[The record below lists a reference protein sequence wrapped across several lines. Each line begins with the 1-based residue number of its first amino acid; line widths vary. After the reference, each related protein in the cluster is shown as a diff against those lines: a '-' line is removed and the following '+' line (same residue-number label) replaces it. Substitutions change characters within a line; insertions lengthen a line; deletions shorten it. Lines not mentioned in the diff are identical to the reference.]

1 MDTKKLRQKILD
13 LAIRGKLVPQD
24 PNDEPASVLLER
36 IKEEKERLIKEGKI
50 KRSKKTTSS
59 DTYHYGNVPFEVPD
73 NWVWTTLGEISNYG
87 DSINVQVDRI
97 KDNDWILEL
106 EDIEKD
112 SANINQF
119 LKKSERSISGVRH
132 QFYTGEILY
141 SKLRTYLNKVLVAPK
156 EGYCTTEL
164 MSFNTYGVMSN
175 KFVCHVLRSPYFL
188 DYTLRCGYGV
198 KMPRLSTA
206 DACKGMIPL
215 PPLGEQQRIVA
226 KIERW
231 FSLIEQIEQV
241 KNDLQTAIKQA
252 KSKILDL
259 AIHGKLVPQ
268 NPNDEPASKLLKRI
282 NPKAKITSDN
292 GHYENLPNGWCYAS
306 IKEVFKI
313 NPRNKADDSSKAGFI
328 SMTNIS
334 DGYFNT
340 FRYETRQWNEVK
352 TGFTHFADGDIAVA
366 KISPCLENRK
376 SIILK
381 DLPNGIGAGTTELYI
396 FRSQCIDAKYGLFFF
411 KSDYFINQCINS
423 FNGVVG
429 QQRVSKSIIEDIDIA
444 IPPLEEQMRIAN
456 KVSLLFSTLDKI
468 AEEL

>member
-1 MDTKKLRQKILD
+1 M
-13 LAIRGKLVPQD
+13 
-24 PNDEPASVLLER
+24 
-36 IKEEKERLIKEGKI
+36 
-50 KRSKKTTSS
+50 
-59 DTYHYGNVPFEVPD
+59 
-73 NWVWTTLGEISNYG
+73 GEISNYG

-141 SKLRTYLNKVLVAPK
+141 SKLRTYLNKVLIAPK

-292 GHYENLPNGWCYAS
+292 EHYENLPNGWCYAS

-340 FRYETRQWNEVK
+340 FRYETRQWYEVK

>member
-1 MDTKKLRQKILD
+1 M
-13 LAIRGKLVPQD
+13 
-24 PNDEPASVLLER
+24 
-36 IKEEKERLIKEGKI
+36 
-50 KRSKKTTSS
+50 
-59 DTYHYGNVPFEVPD
+59 
-73 NWVWTTLGEISNYG
+73 GEISNYG

-268 NPNDEPASKLLKRI
+268 NPNDEPVSKLLKRI

-292 GHYENLPNGWCYAS
+292 EHYENLPNGWCYAS

-313 NPRNKADDSSKAGFI
+313 NLRNKADDSSKAGFI

-340 FRYETRQWNEVK
+340 FRYETRQWYEVK

>member
-292 GHYENLPNGWCYAS
+292 EHYENLPNGWCYAS

>member
-1 MDTKKLRQKILD
+1 M
-13 LAIRGKLVPQD
+13 
-24 PNDEPASVLLER
+24 
-36 IKEEKERLIKEGKI
+36 
-50 KRSKKTTSS
+50 
-59 DTYHYGNVPFEVPD
+59 
-73 NWVWTTLGEISNYG
+73 
-87 DSINVQVDRI
+87 
-97 KDNDWILEL
+97 
-106 EDIEKD
+106 
-112 SANINQF
+112 
-119 LKKSERSISGVRH
+119 
-132 QFYTGEILY
+132 Y

-292 GHYENLPNGWCYAS
+292 EHYENLPNGWCYAS

-340 FRYETRQWNEVK
+340 FRYETRQWYEVK

>member
-268 NPNDEPASKLLKRI
+268 NPNDEPVSKLLKRI

-292 GHYENLPNGWCYAS
+292 EHYENLPNGWCYAS

-340 FRYETRQWNEVK
+340 FRYETRQWYEVK

>member
-292 GHYENLPNGWCYAS
+292 EHYENLPDGWCYAS

-340 FRYETRQWNEVK
+340 FRYETRQWYEVK

>member
-1 MDTKKLRQKILD
+1 M
-13 LAIRGKLVPQD
+13 
-24 PNDEPASVLLER
+24 
-36 IKEEKERLIKEGKI
+36 
-50 KRSKKTTSS
+50 
-59 DTYHYGNVPFEVPD
+59 
-73 NWVWTTLGEISNYG
+73 GEISNYG

-215 PPLGEQQRIVA
+215 PPLGEQQRIVTEIQRCFA
-226 KIERW
+226 
-231 FSLIEQIEQV
+231 LINQIEQRKV
-241 KNDLQTAIKQA
+241 DLQTTIKQL
-252 KSKILDL
+252 KNRTLDL

-292 GHYENLPNGWCYAS
+292 EHYENLPNGWCYAS

-340 FRYETRQWNEVK
+340 FRYETRQWYEVK

>member
-1 MDTKKLRQKILD
+1 M
-13 LAIRGKLVPQD
+13 
-24 PNDEPASVLLER
+24 
-36 IKEEKERLIKEGKI
+36 
-50 KRSKKTTSS
+50 
-59 DTYHYGNVPFEVPD
+59 
-73 NWVWTTLGEISNYG
+73 GEISNYG

-292 GHYENLPNGWCYAS
+292 EHYENLPNGWCYAS

>member
-292 GHYENLPNGWCYAS
+292 EHYENLPNGWCYAS

-340 FRYETRQWNEVK
+340 FRYETRQWYEVK

-396 FRSQCIDAKYGLFFF
+396 FRSQCIDAKYGLFVF

>member
-1 MDTKKLRQKILD
+1 M
-13 LAIRGKLVPQD
+13 
-24 PNDEPASVLLER
+24 
-36 IKEEKERLIKEGKI
+36 
-50 KRSKKTTSS
+50 
-59 DTYHYGNVPFEVPD
+59 
-73 NWVWTTLGEISNYG
+73 GEISNYG

-292 GHYENLPNGWCYAS
+292 EHYENLPNGWCYAS

-340 FRYETRQWNEVK
+340 FRYETRQWYEVK

>member
-1 MDTKKLRQKILD
+1 M
-13 LAIRGKLVPQD
+13 
-24 PNDEPASVLLER
+24 
-36 IKEEKERLIKEGKI
+36 
-50 KRSKKTTSS
+50 
-59 DTYHYGNVPFEVPD
+59 
-73 NWVWTTLGEISNYG
+73 GEISNYG

-268 NPNDEPASKLLKRI
+268 NPNDEPVSKLLKRI

-292 GHYENLPNGWCYAS
+292 EHYENLPNGWCYAS

-340 FRYETRQWNEVK
+340 FRYETRQWYEVK

>member
-282 NPKAKITSDN
+282 NPKAKI
-292 GHYENLPNGWCYAS
+292 
-306 IKEVFKI
+306 
-313 NPRNKADDSSKAGFI
+313 
-328 SMTNIS
+328 
-334 DGYFNT
+334 NT
-340 FRYETRQWNEVK
+340 
-352 TGFTHFADGDIAVA
+352 
-366 KISPCLENRK
+366 
-376 SIILK
+376 
-381 DLPNGIGAGTTELYI
+381 
-396 FRSQCIDAKYGLFFF
+396 
-411 KSDYFINQCINS
+411 
-423 FNGVVG
+423 
-429 QQRVSKSIIEDIDIA
+429 
-444 IPPLEEQMRIAN
+444 
-456 KVSLLFSTLDKI
+456 
-468 AEEL
+468 

>member
-1 MDTKKLRQKILD
+1 MWATLGDIGTWQAGGTPSRSNKTYYGGSIPWLKTGDLNDGLITDIPESITEEAVANSSAKINPVGSVLI
-13 LAIRGKLVPQD
+13 AMYGATIGKLGILTF
-24 PNDEPASVLLER
+24 PA
-36 IKEEKERLIKEGKI
+36 
-50 KRSKKTTSS
+50 TT
-59 DTYHYGNVPFEVPD
+59 N
-73 NWVWTTLGEISNYG
+73 
-87 DSINVQVDRI
+87 QACCAC
-97 KDNDWILEL
+97 
-106 EDIEKD
+106 IEYYAVIQ
-112 SANINQF
+112 S
-119 LKKSERSISGVRH
+119 
-132 QFYTGEILY
+132 
-141 SKLRTYLNKVLVAPK
+141 YL
-156 EGYCTTEL
+156 
-164 MSFNTYGVMSN
+164 F
-175 KFVCHVLRSPYFL
+175 YFL
-188 DYTLRCGYGV
+188 
-198 KMPRLSTA
+198 LSQRTTFIS
-206 DACKGMIPL
+206 KGGGGAQPNISKEIIVNTTIPL
-215 PPLGEQQRIVA
+215 PPLAEQQRIVTEIQRCFA
-226 KIERW
+226 
-231 FSLIEQIEQV
+231 LINQIEQGKV
-241 KNDLQTAIKQA
+241 DLQTTIKQL
-252 KSKILDL
+252 KNRTLDL
-259 AIHGKLVPQ
+259 AIHGKLVSQ
-268 NPNDEPASKLLKRI
+268 DPNDEPASKLLKRI

-292 GHYENLPNGWCYAS
+292 EHYENLPNGWCYAS

-340 FRYETRQWNEVK
+340 FRYETRQWYEVK

>member
-1 MDTKKLRQKILD
+1 
-13 LAIRGKLVPQD
+13 
-24 PNDEPASVLLER
+24 
-36 IKEEKERLIKEGKI
+36 
-50 KRSKKTTSS
+50 
-59 DTYHYGNVPFEVPD
+59 
-73 NWVWTTLGEISNYG
+73 LGEISNYG

-292 GHYENLPNGWCYAS
+292 EHYENLPNGWCYAS

-340 FRYETRQWNEVK
+340 FRYETRQWYEVK

>member
-292 GHYENLPNGWCYAS
+292 EHYENLPNGWCYAS

-340 FRYETRQWNEVK
+340 FRYETRQWYEVK

>member
-1 MDTKKLRQKILD
+1 M
-13 LAIRGKLVPQD
+13 
-24 PNDEPASVLLER
+24 
-36 IKEEKERLIKEGKI
+36 
-50 KRSKKTTSS
+50 
-59 DTYHYGNVPFEVPD
+59 
-73 NWVWTTLGEISNYG
+73 GEISNYG

-292 GHYENLPNGWCYAS
+292 EHYENLPNGWCYAS

-340 FRYETRQWNEVK
+340 FRYETRQWYEVK

-381 DLPNGIGAGTTELYI
+381 DLPNGIGAGATELYI